1 MKVFG
6 VVVMMMS
13 NTLEVKQLVLLLFF
27 VSHKRTS
34 SRKGQRL
41 PAYAKD

>member
-6 VVVMMMS
+6 VAVMMMR
-13 NTLEVKQLVLLLFF
+13 NTLEVKQLVLLLLF
-27 VSHKRTS
+27 VGHKRNS
-34 SRKGQRL
+34 PRKGQRL

>member
-13 NTLEVKQLVLLLFF
+13 NTLEVKQLVLLLLFLG
-27 VSHKRTS
+27 HKRTS

-41 PAYAKD
+41 PAHAKD